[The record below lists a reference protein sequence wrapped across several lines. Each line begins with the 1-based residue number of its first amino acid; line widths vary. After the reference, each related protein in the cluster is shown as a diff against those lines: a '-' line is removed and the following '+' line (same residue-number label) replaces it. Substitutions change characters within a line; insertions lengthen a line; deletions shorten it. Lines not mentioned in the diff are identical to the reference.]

1 MENQSFT
8 KKFLQEVVKIAQRLD
23 YNKIDKMAQYLSH
36 LRKNKGRVFF
46 IGVGGSAANC
56 SHAVNDFRKICE
68 IDTYSPIDN
77 ISEMTAR
84 TNDEGWETVFSEWL
98 KISNASSNDCLFV
111 LSVGGGN
118 KEKNVS
124 ANIIFAI
131 DEGLKRGMKILGIV
145 GKEDGYTYQNG
156 NLIIHVPNV
165 SKERI
170 TPHSESFQSVIWH
183 CLVSNPILAIK
194 ANKWESYDKK

>member
-1 MENQSFT
+1 
-8 KKFLQEVVKIAQRLD
+8 
-23 YNKIDKMAQYLSH
+23 
-36 LRKNKGRVFF
+36 
-46 IGVGGSAANC
+46 
-56 SHAVNDFRKICE
+56 
-68 IDTYSPIDN
+68 
-77 ISEMTAR
+77 MTAR

-111 LSVGGGN
+111 LSVGGVI
-118 KEKNVS
+118 KKKMS
-124 ANIIFAI
+124 ANIIYAI

-156 NLIIHVPNV
+156 DLIIRVPDV

>member
-1 MENQSFT
+1 
-8 KKFLQEVVKIAQRLD
+8 
-23 YNKIDKMAQYLSH
+23 
-36 LRKNKGRVFF
+36 
-46 IGVGGSAANC
+46 
-56 SHAVNDFRKICE
+56 
-68 IDTYSPIDN
+68 
-77 ISEMTAR
+77 MTAR
-84 TNDEGWETVFSEWL
+84 TNDEGWDTVFSEWL
-98 KISNASSNDCLFV
+98 KISNAGSNDCLFV
-111 LSVGGGN
+111 FSVGGGN

-124 ANIIFAI
+124 ANIVYAI

-156 NLIIHVPNV
+156 NIIILVPNV
-165 SKERI
+165 SKERT